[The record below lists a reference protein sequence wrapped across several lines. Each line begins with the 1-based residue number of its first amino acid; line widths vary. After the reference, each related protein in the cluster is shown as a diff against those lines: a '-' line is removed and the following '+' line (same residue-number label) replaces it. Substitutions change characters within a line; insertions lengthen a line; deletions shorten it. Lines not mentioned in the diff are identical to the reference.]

1 MKKMESLIV
10 LLLFFFIGCQENNSI
25 LEPTDNDTQYALD
38 KSRPILGTTTEKLA
52 FNYDSDA
59 KTFSVVSKNFTVD
72 GKKGD
77 VLFISETYL
86 KDGKL
91 ISMNAKLTIPQN
103 AFKGTLNFDMVFD
116 FDNYSIQLY
125 PTPFTFDKP
134 VILDLTFLG
143 VDFSTI
149 DPAKLVFN
157 YLDGE
162 KLALKYTSVNI
173 NDKWKILSVVGVQIP
188 HFSRYGWT
196 RTTN

>member
-1 MKKMESLIV
+1 MKKIAILI
-10 LLLFFFIGCQENNSI
+10 LLSLFFVVGCQDENSI
-25 LEPTDNDTQYALD
+25 LEPTNDSSDFSLN
-38 KSRPILGTTTEKLA
+38 KSRPILGTSTQKLA

-72 GKKGD
+72 GNKGD

-103 AFKGTLNFDMVFD
+103 AFKGTLNFDMIFD

-162 KLALKYTSVNI
+162 KLSLKYTSLNI